1 MRFAS
6 DFHTGKDF
14 GADLRRVQ
22 MIKAPTSSPLAAA
35 AAVLVVVSAWGAD
48 ATIETTCRDAGAGDR
63 RVDVAFCVRQFLAY
77 QGAAEADTW
86 GLARTAVLIG
96 INLADDAI
104 FDLTHGK
111 ILPEPKD
118 KKAEAAMDACVKAYD
133 KVGLAFAEASDELR
147 ARRYAAAKEEM
158 ASVAP
163 LLQRCDGGLVKVGL
177 PSPLPRYSADCLQT
191 TIIGIA
197 ITNLVK

>member
-1 MRFAS
+1 
-6 DFHTGKDF
+6 
-14 GADLRRVQ
+14 

-77 QGAAEADTW
+77 EGAAEADTW
-86 GLARTAVLIG
+86 GLAKTAVLIG

-147 ARRYAAAKEEM
+147 ARRYPAAKEEM

>member
-1 MRFAS
+1 
-6 DFHTGKDF
+6 
-14 GADLRRVQ
+14 

-48 ATIETTCRDAGAGDR
+48 ATIETTCRDAGAADR
-63 RVDVAFCVRQFLAY
+63 RVDVAFCARQFLAFE
-77 QGAAEADTW
+77 GAAEADTW
-86 GLARTAVLIG
+86 GLARTAALIG

-111 ILPEPKD
+111 ILPQPKD
-118 KKAEAAMDACVKAYD
+118 NKAEAAMDVCVKAYD
-133 KVGLAFAEASDELR
+133 KVGVAFAEASDELR
-147 ARRYAAAKEEM
+147 ARRYAAAKEDM
-158 ASVAP
+158 ARVAP